1 MGNTILGAN
10 TLSSGYEVANSCM
23 FNDGD
28 SACMHKTPS
37 SSGNRRTFTFS
48 TWVKKTNDLTSNV
61 YNDLYS
67 AYDDSNNISRILFWD
82 SNALTLSNKVSG
94 SFPTFIRTNRLFK
107 DPTAWYHL
115 VIAVDTT
122 DGTEANRVK
131 IYVNGIQETSLESS
145 NYPSQN
151 EDFFF
156 NHTNEHNVGQQG
168 DDDSA
173 LYFDGYLAETVMID
187 GLQLA
192 PTSFGEFDED
202 TPKTWKP
209 IDVSGLTFGTNGFY
223 LDYEDSSNLG
233 NDKSGGTDFTEVYLA
248 ATDQSTDTCTNNFA
262 VCNSSDSFS
271 TGGTFSDGNM
281 ITQSTTSNRG
291 IFTATMGV
299 STGKWYWEIKTSASG
314 GTHASDEWNYIGIA
328 NNIGAS
334 NTDNILAT
342 SGTDSNAVYEYA
354 IHGHDGDF
362 YNNGDQGTY
371 AASFTTGDIIGVFLD
386 LDNNKIYWS
395 KNGSWA
401 DGSGNSDEADPNGF
415 KSVTDPA
422 STPGGFYFPAWG
434 DGGSNMNKTW
444 QLNFG
449 GTPSFSISSA
459 NADPNGYGSF
469 EYPTEGGYALC
480 TKNLAEFG

>member
-67 AYDDSNNISRILFWD
+67 AYDDANNISRILFWD

-233 NDKSGGTDFTEVYLA
+233 NDKSGGTDFTEVNLA

-262 VCNSSDSFS
+262 TLNPLVKGNTSFTFLQGNIQVDS
-271 TGGTFSDGNM
+271 GNNWGHGVGTIGLAS
-281 ITQSTTSNRG
+281 
-291 IFTATMGV
+291 
-299 STGKWYWEIKTSASG
+299 GKWYWEV
-314 GTHASDEWNYIGIA
+314 
-328 NNIGAS
+328 
-334 NTDNILAT
+334 DNITASSNVFFGICNEFNVSHLDNDSTPYSEAGLMLYFQDGRRTIDGT
-342 SGTDSNAVYEYA
+342 SSEGEYNAYGTT
-354 IHGHDGDF
+354 HGF
-362 YNNGDQGTY
+362 
-371 AASFTTGDIIGVFLD
+371 ALD
-386 LDNNKIYWS
+386 LD
-395 KNGSWA
+395 
-401 DGSGNSDEADPNGF
+401 SGTRTIKFYRDNSLEGTENLTAN
-415 KSVTDPA
+415 
-422 STPGGFYFPAWG
+422 FPAG
-434 DGGSNMNKTW
+434 DFVFPILMMSASSNACGVDF
-444 QLNFG
+444 NFG
-449 GTPSFSISSA
+449 GTVASA
-459 NADPNGYGSF
+459 LASGNADANGYGSF
-469 EYPTEGGYALC
+469 EFAPPNGHYAIC
-480 TKNLAEFG
+480 TKNLADYG

>member
-67 AYDDSNNISRILFWD
+67 AYEDANNISRILFWD

-223 LDYEDSSNLG
+223 LDFEDSSNLG
-233 NDKSGGTDFTEVYLA
+233 NDANGGTDFTEANLA
-248 ATDQSTDTCTNNFA
+248 TTDQTTDTPTNNFA
-262 VCNSSDSFS
+262 TLNPLENYHA
-271 TGGTFSDGNM
+271 GGTFAEGNTYYTSVSSKHDFA
-281 ITQSTTSNRG
+281 ISTM
-291 IFTATMGV
+291 AMPA
-299 STGKWYWEIKTSASG
+299 GKWYAEFKIHQDTDYNIVGITDHGYQGSNQELSEDNYSYGFANYDASKSIVRG
-314 GTHASDEWNYIGIA
+314 NGSTTI
-328 NNIGAS
+328 
-334 NTDNILAT
+334 DNMPLF
-342 SGTDSNAVYEYA
+342 GN
-354 IHGHDGDF
+354 
-362 YNNGDQGTY
+362 
-371 AASFTTGDIIGVFLD
+371 GDIIGVAVD
-386 LDNNKIYWS
+386 LDNHKLYFS
-395 KNGSWA
+395 KNGTFINSG
-401 DGSGNSDEADPNGF
+401 DPTSGSTGTGAQSIQNLSSVSSSYGQGVYFFAVGLWNTSAAGSYDANFGNPAFAISSSNSDG
-415 KSVTDPA
+415 
-422 STPGGFYFPAWG
+422 
-434 DGGSNMNKTW
+434 
-444 QLNFG
+444 
-449 GTPSFSISSA
+449 
-459 NADPNGYGSF
+459 NGYGNF
-469 EYPTEGGYALC
+469 EYSVPSGYLSLC
-480 TKNLAEFG
+480 TKNLGSDGG

>member
-67 AYDDSNNISRILFWD
+67 AYDDANNISRILFWD

-233 NDKSGGTDFTEVYLA
+233 NDKSGGTDFTEVNLA

-262 VCNSSDSFS
+262 TLNPLVKGNTSFTFLQGNIQVDS
-271 TGGTFSDGNM
+271 GNNWGHGVGTIGL
-281 ITQSTTSNRG
+281 
-291 IFTATMGV
+291 
-299 STGKWYWEIKTSASG
+299 ASG
-314 GTHASDEWNYIGIA
+314 
-328 NNIGAS
+328 
-334 NTDNILAT
+334 
-342 SGTDSNAVYEYA
+342 
-354 IHGHDGDF
+354 
-362 YNNGDQGTY
+362 
-371 AASFTTGDIIGVFLD
+371 
-386 LDNNKIYWS
+386 
-395 KNGSWA
+395 
-401 DGSGNSDEADPNGF
+401 
-415 KSVTDPA
+415 
-422 STPGGFYFPAWG
+422 
-434 DGGSNMNKTW
+434 
-444 QLNFG
+444 
-449 GTPSFSISSA
+449 
-459 NADPNGYGSF
+459 
-469 EYPTEGGYALC
+469 
-480 TKNLAEFG
+480 